1 MNDWWYMKI
10 LRLSKDSPPKPDEEI
25 WSFGLFIVGFVVTV
39 FMMNKILSID
49 LNYIIRNAFI
59 GVPAF
64 IVGCL
69 LVYLQEIIRIIALL
83 IETVLFLIEILCSLA
98 FICFVIYMVCELV
111 YTIVRS

>member
-10 LRLSKDSPPKPDEEI
+10 LRLSKYSPPKPDEEI

-49 LNYIIRNAFI
+49 LNYIIRIAFI